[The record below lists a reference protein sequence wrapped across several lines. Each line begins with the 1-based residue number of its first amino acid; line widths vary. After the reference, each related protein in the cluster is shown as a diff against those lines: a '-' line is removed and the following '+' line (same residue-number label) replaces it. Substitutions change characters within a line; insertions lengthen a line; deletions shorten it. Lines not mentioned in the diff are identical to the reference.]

1 MSDQRASTLTRPA
14 EELVE
19 GFRDWLVSERRLAAS
34 TVEYYV
40 HGARLFLGERGGPDL
55 TVLGLGEVS
64 SFMVRE
70 CRRLSVGSAKKLATG
85 LRSLLRYLY
94 LEGVTDRELAQ
105 AVPAPASW
113 RGGGLPRGLGAE
125 EVTALLAGCDDSTPA
140 GRRDY
145 AIVVMLVRL
154 GLRAGEVAAL
164 SLEDLDWVHGEMVVR
179 GKRDH
184 IERLPLPVDVGE
196 ALVAYLRN
204 GRPTTS
210 CRALFLRAQA
220 PRVGLSAGG
229 VGSVVRSASIRA
241 GLPPGGAHRLR
252 HSAATAMLRAGASL
266 DEVGQVLR
274 QRDLETT
281 SAYAKVDFVA
291 LRPLALPWPERGA

>member
-1 MSDQRASTLTRPA
+1 MSDQGATTLTRPVGD
-14 EELVE
+14 LVE
-19 GFRDWLVSERRLAAS
+19 GFHDWLVSERRLAAN

-40 HGARLFLGERGGPDL
+40 HAARLFLGESGGQDL
-55 TVLGLGEVS
+55 AGLGLGEVS

-70 CRRLSVGSAKKLATG
+70 CRRLSVGSAKNLAAG

-105 AVPAPASW
+105 AVPAPASR

-125 EVTALLAGCDDSTPA
+125 EVTALLAGCDDSTPL
-140 GRRDY
+140 GRRDH

-164 SLEDLDWVHGEMVVR
+164 SLDDVDWARGEMVVR
-179 GKRDH
+179 GKGNH
-184 IERLPLPVDVGE
+184 TERLPLPVDVGE
-196 ALVAYLRN
+196 ALVAYLHD
-204 GRPTTS
+204 GRPKTT

-220 PRVGLSAGG
+220 PVGLSAAG
-229 VGSVVRSASIRA
+229 VGSVARRACRAA
-241 GLPPGGAHRLR
+241 GLPNGGAHRLR

-274 QRDLETT
+274 QRDRETT
-281 SAYAKVDFVA
+281 AAYAKVDFVA
-291 LRPLALPWPERGA
+291 LRRLALPWPERVP